1 MAVPTLNHPAPLP
14 AVMPEATK
22 VLRKRILLV
31 DDQQAVRDAVNLLL
45 SLDEHMVVEA
55 GDGVEG
61 LKRFSED
68 EFDLVITDLEMP
80 RMKGN
85 ELAVRIKRMSPS
97 QPVLMITAYA
107 ERLEETDNPVDL
119 ILNKPFQLA
128 DLRRAIATLVA

>member
-1 MAVPTLNHPAPLP
+1 VR
-14 AVMPEATK
+14 EATK

-45 SLDEHMVVEA
+45 SLDEHTVTEA

-61 LKRFSED
+61 LELFSQG

-85 ELAVRIKRMSPS
+85 ELAARIKRMTPS

-107 ERLEETDNPVDL
+107 ERLEEGDNPVDM
-119 ILNKPFQLA
+119 ILNKPFHLA
-128 DLRRAIATLVA
+128 DLRRAIATLAA